1 MILELLVGNF
11 PAWLK
16 TDTQD
21 GEKQINIK
29 SKLHLENWKSQLPIC
44 KFVSYVKKKYP
55 TFVKKAKGGLYS
67 FSLSYWA
74 QSNKPTHRVSKFS
87 RAVSVFYFLFTL

>member
-29 SKLHLENWKSQLPIC
+29 SKLHLENWKP
-44 KFVSYVKKKYP
+44 
-55 TFVKKAKGGLYS
+55 
-67 FSLSYWA
+67 
-74 QSNKPTHRVSKFS
+74 
-87 RAVSVFYFLFTL
+87 